1 MIFNVWPAV
10 KNSKGNKTKV
20 VSENCIHLRRDIL
33 TCHRGSEM
41 KVGYKR
47 LNANANVE
55 SDAIAGELCEKCIQD

>member
-1 MIFNVWPAV
+1 M
-10 KNSKGNKTKV
+10 
-20 VSENCIHLRRDIL
+20 SENCIHLRRDIL